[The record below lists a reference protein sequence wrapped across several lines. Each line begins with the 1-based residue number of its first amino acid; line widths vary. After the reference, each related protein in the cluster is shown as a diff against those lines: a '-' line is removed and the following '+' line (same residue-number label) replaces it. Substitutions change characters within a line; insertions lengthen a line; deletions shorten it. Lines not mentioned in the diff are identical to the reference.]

1 MKQALFLVLSLSLAL
16 SACGSQATLPPSPTA
31 TALPTATATAVPTPA
46 SPFNYDAAV
55 PFDTQVTSETD
66 REGVTVADLTYATH
80 DPAFS
85 TTTGGRTVAYLVKP
99 QGEGPF
105 AGVIFLH
112 WLGTVSANRG
122 EFLEEAVTLAKHG
135 VMSLLLQ
142 GYFPW
147 MSFPMGNKID
157 HDLMLGQVIE
167 LRRAVDFLLAQP
179 GIDPERLGYIGHDY
193 GAVYGGV
200 LAGIDQ
206 RLKTYILMAG
216 TPSFAD
222 FGAFFGFPREKYLP
236 VVQDLDP
243 DQYVSKAAP
252 ASILF
257 QFGENDAV
265 VPKNVANRYYD
276 VASDPKKV
284 EWYADIHDM
293 KNEPARL
300 SRLQWLT
307 EQLQLQTP

>member
-1 MKQALFLVLSLSLAL
+1 M
-16 SACGSQATLPPSPTA
+16 
-31 TALPTATATAVPTPA
+31 PTPA
-46 SPFNYDAAV
+46 SPFNYDASV

-105 AGVIFLH
+105 AGVIFVH

-122 EFLEEAVTLAKHG
+122 EFLEEAVALAKHG

-147 MSFPMGNKID
+147 MSFPMGNEID

-206 RLKTYILMAG
+206 RLKTYILHGGHAKFRRFWRPFRFSTRKISTSRPG
-216 TPSFAD
+216 
-222 FGAFFGFPREKYLP
+222 PR
-236 VVQDLDP
+236 
-243 DQYVSKAAP
+243 SR
-252 ASILF
+252 SI
-257 QFGENDAV
+257 
-265 VPKNVANRYYD
+265 
-276 VASDPKKV
+276 
-284 EWYADIHDM
+284 
-293 KNEPARL
+293 
-300 SRLQWLT
+300 RLQGSSG
-307 EQLQLQTP
+307 QYFVPIR